1 MLRQEPTCQGQAPL
15 GTCLPLLYR
24 PGQASPCPLSLLHPP
39 SIGWHPASCTATEY
53 LDWGNHALGSTSLCW
68 VCLTLIRPVRLGS
81 QNTQAMAKD
90 FPSTPSPIDLSPAS
104 PSSTLP
110 APIPQNSTQ
119 RRVRERP
126 RASYLLPHK
135 PQKSQVSLAGQFLLC
150 KTI

>member
-15 GTCLPLLYR
+15 STCLPLLYR
-24 PGQASPCPLSLLHPP
+24 PGQASPCPCSILPLSA
-39 SIGWHPASCTATEY
+39 GWHPASYTY
-53 LDWGNHALGSTSLCW
+53 LDWGNHALGSTSLCC

-104 PSSTLP
+104 TSSTPP
-110 APIPQNSTQ
+110 APSPQNSTQ

-135 PQKSQVSLAGQFLLC
+135 PQKSQVRLAGQLLLC